1 MEYLLDIFKNLK
13 INNWNNIENI
23 INKNLNKIN
32 FNIPINNIYFIE
44 MVLINNKYDIL
55 KKILNVN
62 IFLIYMI

>member
-62 IFLIYMI
+62 IF